1 MHTFAG
7 WSAMDY
13 GGHVGVINLAPTR
26 HINDDDG
33 SDGGGDSGDPYGR
46 RDLTASPS
54 ATTSNWT
61 GTDETYSGD
70 VDGCVTPCQ
79 FYVAPNAIST
89 PIYGFLSPPV
99 ILFTVITNS
108 LICAVLLRR
117 NMRTATNALLLAM
130 ALSDMM
136 TGLWPLPCY
145 VYFHTFGAHREWVPY
160 RWCVVYSALT
170 DHLPTVFHT
179 ASIWLTVALALHRYV
194 CVCRPQVTNGVCRVG
209 QRVDLGG
216 GGAGLLT
223 HFRIISAE

>member
-1 MHTFAG
+1 VQINA
-7 WSAMDY
+7 AMDY
-13 GGHVGVINLAPTR
+13 ADHVYAINSAPTR
-26 HINDDDG
+26 NGNDNDN
-33 SDGGGDSGDPYGR
+33 DGGGFYARSDQ
-46 RDLTASPS
+46 TASPVAS
-54 ATTSNWT
+54 TSNWT
-61 GTDETYSGD
+61 LDEANGGD
-70 VDGCVTPCQ
+70 SDGCVTPCP
-79 FYVAPNAIST
+79 FYVVQTAMST

-145 VYFHTFGAHREWVPY
+145 VYFHTFGAHREYVPY

-170 DHLPTVFHT
+170 EHLPTVFHT

-194 CVCRPQVTNGVCRVG
+194 CVCRPQVIDGSPCVVSSTM
-209 QRVDLGG
+209 QSVDE
-216 GGAGLLT
+216 LLWMVVAVLCVVEMPIV
-223 HFRIISAE
+223 H